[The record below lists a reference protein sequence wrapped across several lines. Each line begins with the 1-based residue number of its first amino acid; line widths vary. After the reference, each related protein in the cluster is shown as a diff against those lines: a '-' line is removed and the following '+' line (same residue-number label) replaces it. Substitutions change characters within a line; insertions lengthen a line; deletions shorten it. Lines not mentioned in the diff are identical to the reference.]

1 MRHSQ
6 AIIAVVVGLATT
18 LPTSAA
24 EQRPVSDIVPQEA
37 LIAYMAVPYGRL
49 DDPEASTQPT
59 DAQPV
64 SNIATILGF
73 LNASGLIPDEGQIY
87 ADIASA
93 LPLLGRYEHAIVL
106 LDASSKLVQR
116 TDGSDEKGPLRLKHL
131 EAFIALRTGGNNV
144 GILEHLNRI
153 VGRYTNTA
161 VAHLESQTASDFS
174 YQRLVDS
181 RLPDWAVWE
190 WGEIGDDY
198 VVCFGR
204 GTFEKV
210 AATHVGAA
218 PSLSKD
224 PWYARARANLV
235 TERTLAHWFIGF
247 DRLAKRLGEI
257 SQPRVDRV
265 LARLEASD
273 ITRDMW
279 VVGLHDRAL
288 SWSRVYQ
295 RNGDNVVRRYS
306 DPAAYT
312 AEMLG
317 VIPDQARH
325 YTILN
330 VPSSWLVDN
339 IPQAWIASGSEKS
352 IRQWESIWNGLEA
365 ETGIDLSGYLSNNL
379 GDHVILFDYPVHPL
393 DIPFAMTIAIEIKNP
408 RAVRPAIDAVMSAW
422 GQYLEAIANKSTSRL
437 SKVNVLRATD
447 GIWYLQMGIF
457 GPALKVTDRYVVVS
471 WSPEAL
477 RQALTAM
484 HLDQPKS
491 DIVEKAG
498 GNSGNTPEATSQPAT
513 GSG

>member
-1 MRHSQ
+1 M
-6 AIIAVVVGLATT
+6 
-18 LPTSAA
+18 AA
-24 EQRPVSDIVPQEA
+24 EPGPISDIIPHDA

-49 DDPEASTQPT
+49 DAPEASTQPT
-59 DAQPV
+59 TGRPV
-64 SNIATILGF
+64 SNIATILAF
-73 LNASGLIPDEGQIY
+73 LNASGMIPDEGQIY

-93 LPLLGRYEHAIVL
+93 LPLLGRFEHAIVL
-106 LDASSKLVQR
+106 LDASSMLARRV
-116 TDGSDEKGPLRLKHL
+116 DGSDEPGPLRLKHL
-131 EAFIALRTGGNNV
+131 EAFVALRTGGKNV
-144 GILEHLNRI
+144 EILEHLNRI

-161 VAHLESQTASDFS
+161 VAHLESQSSSGFG

-190 WGEIGDDY
+190 WGEIADDY
-198 VVCFGR
+198 VLCFGR

-210 AATHVGAA
+210 VATHTGET

-224 PWYARARANLV
+224 SWYARERANLV
-235 TERTLAHWFIGF
+235 NERTLAHWFIGF

-257 SQPRVDRV
+257 SQARVDRV
-265 LARLEASD
+265 LARLEASN

-312 AEMLG
+312 SAMLG
-317 VIPDQARH
+317 VIPDPARH

-339 IPQAWIASGSEKS
+339 VPQAWIASGSEKS
-352 IRQWESIWNGLEA
+352 IRQWEGIWNGLEA
-365 ETGIDLSGYLSNNL
+365 ETGIDLSGHLSNNL
-379 GDHVILFDYPVHPL
+379 GDHIILFDYPVHPL

-422 GQYLEAIANKSTSRL
+422 GQYLEAIANKSKSRL
-437 SKVNVLRATD
+437 SKVNVLRAND

-484 HLDQPKS
+484 HLERLQPNNVQS
-491 DIVEKAG
+491 G
-498 GNSGNTPEATSQPAT
+498 GAVANKPSPTSQPAA
-513 GSG
+513 GSD